1 MLRGENLASCIFYPL
16 IGYPFKSGNLLQ
28 EALHPAGTASS
39 QGNKRLAL
47 GGDSILSASLLDQC
61 YNDED
66 NTGTFDLAPR
76 ACAQSTNLK
85 KRPGTS
91 S

>member
-1 MLRGENLASCIFYPL
+1 MDKFQTQ
-16 IGYPFKSGNLLQ
+16 IGYHFKSSILLQ
-28 EALHPAGTASS
+28 EALHPAGTAPS

-47 GGDSILSASLLDQC
+47 MGDSILSASLLDQW

-76 ACAQSTNLK
+76 ACAQSTH
-85 KRPGTS
+85 
-91 S
+91 